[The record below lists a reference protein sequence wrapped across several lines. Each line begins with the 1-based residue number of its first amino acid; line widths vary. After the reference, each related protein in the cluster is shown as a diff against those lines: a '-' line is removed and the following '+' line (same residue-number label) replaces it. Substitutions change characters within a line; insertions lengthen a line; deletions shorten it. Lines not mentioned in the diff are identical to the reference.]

1 MGLIQTNGSFQ
12 TKNGSF
18 TNNDH
23 SKSKFYLKNDGRVSQ
38 TQPDDFMFRETI
50 KGKTSFCA
58 TEYSKWLAII
68 C

>member
-1 MGLIQTNGSFQ
+1 MHQNDQFE
-12 TKNGSF
+12 
-18 TNNDH
+18 DH

-50 KGKTSFCA
+50 KDKTSFCT
-58 TEYSKWLAII
+58 TECAKGLAII

>member
-1 MGLIQTNGSFQ
+1 MHQNDQFE
-12 TKNGSF
+12 
-18 TNNDH
+18 DH

-50 KGKTSFCA
+50 KGKTSFC
-58 TEYSKWLAII
+58 S